1 MANIFDKWDKE
12 IDIVGLVDDVKETAE
27 NGSGEF
33 KEVPHGDYEVE
44 VQQMELKSSSKGN
57 PMVSI
62 WFKIVDGD
70 FKGSLIF
77 FNQVITQGFQVH
89 IVNEL
94 LRKMVSECSEPNQDD
109 IEFKSYKQYG
119 NLIMD
124 VFEAINEK
132 YEFLLAYKKGK
143 KDFSTYEIKEVFVL
157 ED

>member
-12 IDIVGLVDDVKETAE
+12 IDTEGLANDVKNAAS
-27 NGSGEF
+27 NGTGEF
-33 KEVPHGDYEVE
+33 KEVPHGDYEVA
-44 VQQMELKSSSKGN
+44 VQQMELKASSKGN

-62 WFKIVDGD
+62 WFKILDGD

-77 FNQVITQGFQVH
+77 YNQVITQGFQVH
-89 IVNEL
+89 IVNEM
-94 LRKMVSECSEPNQDD
+94 LRMMVSECADNVVPE

-124 VFEAINEK
+124 VFEAINENFE
-132 YEFLLAYKKGK
+132 YALAYKKGK

-157 ED
+157 E

>member
-12 IDIVGLVDDVKETAE
+12 IDTEGLANDVKEAAA
-27 NGSGEF
+27 NGGGDF
-33 KEVPHGDYEVE
+33 KEVPHGDYEVA
-44 VQQMELKSSSKGN
+44 VQQMELKASKKGD

-62 WFKIVDGD
+62 WFKIVSDGD
-70 FKGSLIF
+70 FKGSMIF

-89 IVNEL
+89 IVNEM
-94 LRKMVSECSEPNQDD
+94 LRMMVSECADNVPD

-124 VFEAINEK
+124 IFEAINDNFE
-132 YEFLLAYKKGK
+132 YALAYKKGK

-157 ED
+157 E

>member
-12 IDIVGLVDDVKETAE
+12 IDTAGLANDVSEAAK
-27 NGSGEF
+27 NGTGEF
-33 KEVPHGDYEVE
+33 KEVPHGDYEVA
-44 VQQMELKSSSKGN
+44 VQQMELKASKSGN

-62 WFKIVDGD
+62 WFKILDGEY
-70 FKGSLIF
+70 KGSLIF

-89 IVNEL
+89 IVNEM
-94 LRKMVSECSEPNQDD
+94 LRTMVSEMEDAPD

-124 VFEAINEK
+124 IFEAINENFE
-132 YEFLLAYKKGK
+132 YALSYKKGK

-157 ED
+157 E